1 MLGQA
6 PGYLETE
13 ALRRADELA
22 EALRQEPYHLLTN
35 DCITK
40 SVRFKRACAAAGL
53 PARVALC
60 LGLAEARWFGHWLT
74 VPVIH
79 AWGEVAGA
87 RLETSRPLGAAG
99 VWGILPATVRPLVT
113 LRF

>member
-6 PGYLETE
+6 PGDRGMDTV
-13 ALRRADELA
+13 RRAEALA
-22 EALRQEPYHLLTN
+22 EALRREPYHLLTN

-40 SVRFKRACAAAGL
+40 SVRFKRACTAVGL

-60 LGLAEARWFGHWLT
+60 LGLARARWFGYRLT
-74 VPVIH
+74 VPVLH

-87 RLETSRPLGAAG
+87 RLETSRPLGEAG
-99 VWGILPATVRPLVT
+99 VWGIVPATIRPLVT